1 VRYSSSITRRKRR
14 GRTEYIAVLNYY
26 DESGQRR
33 QKRRTSFSSSEAKR
47 IARELEDEYLGGG
60 EVALYSDN
68 LTFEQLADH
77 CQQTKYCEAEYDEA
91 GNKLFGVRDTS
102 VYAAHLKHFK
112 EFFGKIRVRDIR
124 VGMVRAYRNHRLRS
138 KTKGGGN
145 VNVGTVNRELTTL
158 RAMLNEAKINDWIT
172 VNPFTKGRPGE
183 LISTADEQP
192 RETILTYEQEQR
204 LLRECEGEN
213 RRHLKAL
220 VIAGLDTGARKGEL
234 LGLTWPQVDFDHGV
248 IRALISYKGK
258 NGALLKRDVVMT
270 ERLRDILLDLR
281 QKKPVKAFR
290 RLKSGKKPSDLLVFG
305 ITHNVRRSW
314 DSARK
319 ACGLE
324 EVRFHDLRHSAGTR
338 LSEILPVVQVGKVL
352 GHRNPKTTTRYINPD
367 HEVLVKAASV
377 LDEWQVAH
385 RLAAEK
391 KEEQVTESE
400 AVN

>member
-1 VRYSSSITRRKRR
+1 MRYSSSITRRKRR
-14 GRTEYIAVLNYY
+14 SRTEYIAVLNYY

-47 IARELEDEYLGGG
+47 IARELEDEYLEGG
-60 EVALYSDN
+60 EVALYSDD

-77 CQQTKYCEAEYDEA
+77 CQKTKYCEAEYDES

-102 VYAAHLKHFK
+102 VYEAHLKHFK

-124 VGMVRAYRNHRLRS
+124 VGMLRAYRNHRLRS

-145 VNVGTVNRELTTL
+145 VNVGTVNREMNTL

-172 VNPFTKGRPGE
+172 VNPFTKARPGE

-204 LLRECEGEN
+204 LLKECEGEN

-234 LGLTWPQVDFDHGV
+234 LRLTWPQVDFENGV

-270 ERLRDILLDLR
+270 ERLRETLIDL
-281 QKKPVKAFR
+281 QKNKPIKAFR
-290 RLKSGKKPSDLLVFG
+290 RLKSGKKPSELLVFG
-305 ITHNVRRSW
+305 ITRNVRRSW
-314 DSARK
+314 DGARK
-319 ACGLE
+319 DSGLE
-324 EVRFHDLRHSAGTR
+324 DVRFHDLRHSAGTR
-338 LSEILPVVQVGKVL
+338 LSEILPVVHVGKVL
-352 GHRNPKTTTRYINPD
+352 GHRNPKTTNRYINPD
-367 HEVLVKAASV
+367 HEVLVRAAGI
-377 LDEWQVAH
+377 LDEWQETH

-391 KEEQVTESE
+391 KSEVTTESE

>member
-14 GRTEYIAVLNYY
+14 SRTEYIAVLNYY

-47 IARELEDEYLGGG
+47 IARELEDEYLEGG

-77 CQQTKYCEAEYDEA
+77 CQKTKYCEAEYDES

-102 VYAAHLKHFK
+102 VYEAHLKHFK

-124 VGMVRAYRNHRLRS
+124 VGMLRAYRNHRLRS

-145 VNVGTVNRELTTL
+145 VNVGTVNREMNTL

-172 VNPFTKGRPGE
+172 VNPFTKARPGE

-204 LLRECEGEN
+204 LLKECEGEN

-234 LGLTWPQVDFDHGV
+234 LRLTWPQVDFENGV

-270 ERLRDILLDLR
+270 ERLRETLIDL
-281 QKKPVKAFR
+281 QKNKPIKAFR
-290 RLKSGKKPSDLLVFG
+290 RLKSGKKPSELLVFG
-305 ITHNVRRSW
+305 ITRNVRRSW
-314 DSARK
+314 DGARK
-319 ACGLE
+319 DSGLE
-324 EVRFHDLRHSAGTR
+324 DVRFHDLRHSAGTR
-338 LSEILPVVQVGKVL
+338 LSEILPVVHVGKVL
-352 GHRNPKTTTRYINPD
+352 GHRNPKTTNRYINPD
-367 HEVLVKAASV
+367 HEVLVRAAGI
-377 LDEWQVAH
+377 LDEWQETH

-391 KEEQVTESE
+391 KSEVTTESE

>member
-1 VRYSSSITRRKRR
+1 MRYSSSITRRKRR
-14 GRTEYIAVLNYY
+14 SRTEYIAVLNYY

-47 IARELEDEYLGGG
+47 IARELEDEYLEGG

-77 CQQTKYCEAEYDEA
+77 CQKTKYCEAEYDES

-102 VYAAHLKHFK
+102 VYEAHLKHFK

-124 VGMVRAYRNHRLRS
+124 VGMLRAYRNHRLRS

-145 VNVGTVNRELTTL
+145 VNVGTVNREMNTL

-172 VNPFTKGRPGE
+172 VNPFTKARPGE

-204 LLRECEGEN
+204 LLKECEGEN

-234 LGLTWPQVDFDHGV
+234 LRLTWPQVDFENGV

-270 ERLRDILLDLR
+270 ERLRETLIDL
-281 QKKPVKAFR
+281 QKNKPIKAFR
-290 RLKSGKKPSDLLVFG
+290 RLKSGKKPSELLVFG
-305 ITHNVRRSW
+305 ITRNVRRSW
-314 DSARK
+314 DGARK
-319 ACGLE
+319 DSGLE
-324 EVRFHDLRHSAGTR
+324 DVRFHDLRHSAGTR
-338 LSEILPVVQVGKVL
+338 LSEILPVVHVGKVL
-352 GHRNPKTTTRYINPD
+352 GHRNPKTTNRYINPD
-367 HEVLVKAASV
+367 HEVLVRAAGI
-377 LDEWQVAH
+377 LDEWQETH

-391 KEEQVTESE
+391 KSEVTTESE